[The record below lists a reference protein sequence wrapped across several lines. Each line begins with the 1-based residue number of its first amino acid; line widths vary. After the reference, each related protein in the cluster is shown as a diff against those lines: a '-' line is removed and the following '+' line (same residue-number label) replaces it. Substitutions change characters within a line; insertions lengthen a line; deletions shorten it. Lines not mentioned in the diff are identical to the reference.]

1 MKENNTDKI
10 IELEQV
16 RCEFCNA
23 LAFKAKIKN
32 GWVEI
37 LCRRCKKLNYYHFDD
52 KNFKELLDN
61 RGV

>member
-1 MKENNTDKI
+1 MKQSVKVKENNTDKI

-32 GWVEI
+32 G
-37 LCRRCKKLNYYHFDD
+37 
-52 KNFKELLDN
+52 
-61 RGV
+61 